1 MNLSKHDQTLL
12 AITVGVALF
21 GIVLAS
27 ARRQIDAMRD
37 NRAAVS
43 RLSDRLAM
51 QREMI
56 AARDAWEGRYDAVK
70 DRMPVFSRTDQVST
84 YWLSIMD
91 AAADEHGLKII
102 QRSQRD
108 ETLVAGVCELPIEV
122 RSWEGTLESLVRF
135 IHALES
141 EGAMLEIR
149 ELRVSPIRERQGY
162 LKGSFL
168 LSCAYMRADEATVD
182 ANKLAGPPSAGSGE
196 DPEDGDE
203 DWSEDEDGTGDDAA
217 DGAAAGDATEDR

>member
-21 GIVLAS
+21 GLVLAS
-27 ARRQIDAMRD
+27 MRKQIDSMRD
-37 NRAAVS
+37 NRTAAA
-43 RLSDRLAM
+43 RLEDRLAL

-56 AARDAWEGRYDAVK
+56 AARDAWTDRYDAVK
-70 DRMPVFSRTDQVST
+70 DRMPVFSRTDQVGT

-91 AAADEHGLKII
+91 AAADEHGLRII
-102 QRSQRD
+102 QRSPRE
-108 ETLVAGVCELPIEV
+108 ETIVAGVYELPIEV

-149 ELRVSPIRERQGY
+149 ELRVSPIQNRQGY

-182 ANKLAGPPSAGSGE
+182 ANRLAAPAAAEDDTSAAFDEEE
-196 DPEDGDE
+196 DDESEPLDE
-203 DWSEDEDGTGDDAA
+203 DAENQ
-217 DGAAAGDATEDR
+217 